1 MSEGN
6 SGSEELSSR
15 QVATMMATIM
25 VGIFVIAT
33 SIGYAGYRQD
43 SYKEKMQPYDAAVDL
58 VEQVN
63 ENEYLRGVDYRGDD
77 YEYIVLSKAALE
89 WYVDHRG
96 KFEGNITSEYN
107 YRITFDDLNI
117 SDDLHYPLQNLSSY
131 YVFGKVPSKGAS
143 TVLLTVH
150 YTLDIRPVQGPGFI
164 AEESRHVCTM
174 KVEVWE

>member
-1 MSEGN
+1 MI
-6 SGSEELSSR
+6 
-15 QVATMMATIM
+15 ATVM

-33 SIGYAGYRQD
+33 SLMYAGYRQD
-43 SYKEKMQPYDAAVDL
+43 SYEEKMQPYDAAMDL

-63 ENEYLRGVDYRGDD
+63 ENEYLRGVDFQGDD
-77 YEYIVLSKAALE
+77 YEYIVLSKDALE

-117 SDDLHYPLQNLSSY
+117 SDDMHYPTLNLSSY
-131 YVFGKVPSKGAS
+131 YVFGSVPSRGTS
-143 TVLLTVH
+143 TVSLTVH
-150 YTLDIRPVQGPGFI
+150 YALDLLKLQVPGHI
-164 AEESRHVCTM
+164 AEESRHICTM